1 MRKILRPILVL
12 LAIIFLIEAWLWD
25 RLEPIV
31 ARIVALLPFERIKA
45 AAAEWIESLPP
56 AGTLAVFVVP
66 MALALPFKLLG
77 IWLLAHGDFSAA
89 IGVLVAAKFVTLGI
103 TAFIFD
109 LTRDKLLELDWFR
122 MIYDY
127 VMWLRDYAHEL
138 TDPIMRRIRH
148 RLRLFMPGRSKRAF
162 RLLWRIRRRMHAPQP
177 AE

>member
-1 MRKILRPILVL
+1 MRRILRPILVL

-45 AAAEWIESLPP
+45 AAAEWIEGLPP
-56 AGTLAVFVVP
+56 SGTLAVFVVP

-77 IWLLAHGDFSAA
+77 LWLLAHGDLSAA
-89 IGVLVAAKFVTLGI
+89 IGVLVAAKFITLGI

-109 LTRDKLLELDWFR
+109 LTREKLLELDWFK

-148 RLRLFMPGRSKRAF
+148 RMRLLAPGHSKRAF
-162 RLLWRIRRRMHAPQP
+162 RLLSRIRKRMHAAQP